1 MTKIDPFPKTGT
13 ELKKIIREEVRNELA
28 ITKTDIVDSVAKLI
42 THFKS
47 DVLDSVDLVLRE
59 IKKSREEQTV
69 QSFKLSDHED
79 RIGKL
84 ETKSSLTV

>member
-47 DVLDSVDLVLRE
+47 DVLDSVDLVLGE
-59 IKKSREEQTV
+59 LKKNREEQV
-69 QSFKLSDHED
+69 VVSGQLSDHED
-79 RIGKL
+79 RIEKL
-84 ETKSSLTV
+84 EIKSGLAV